1 MRAAVLHG
9 RGGLPA
15 LEHVGRGLVDLDA
28 ERAADGERVAG
39 VGAPER
45 HREIAAGAGRDG
57 AEQVDLGEELEE
69 IASRSH
75 KKLGTLVR
83 EAIEEYHL
91 KKNKQQKIAE
101 AVDRLLS
108 LPEVPAPED
117 YQKWEA
123 EYLEGKY
130 SCR

>member
-1 MRAAVLHG
+1 MTKYSRKVQVL
-9 RGGLPA
+9 LT
-15 LEHVGRGLVDLDA
+15 
-28 ERAADGERVAG
+28 
-39 VGAPER
+39 
-45 HREIAAGAGRDG
+45 
-57 AEQVDLGEELEE
+57 EQQFKDLEE
-69 IASRSH
+69 IASKNH

-91 KKNKQQKIAE
+91 KKKKQQEIAE

>member
-1 MRAAVLHG
+1 MAKYSKKVQVL
-9 RGGLPA
+9 LT
-15 LEHVGRGLVDLDA
+15 
-28 ERAADGERVAG
+28 
-39 VGAPER
+39 
-45 HREIAAGAGRDG
+45 
-57 AEQVDLGEELEE
+57 EQQLKDLEE
-69 IASRSH
+69 IALKNH

-91 KKNKQQKIAE
+91 KKKKQQGIAE

>member
-1 MRAAVLHG
+1 MAKYLNKVQVL
-9 RGGLPA
+9 LT
-15 LEHVGRGLVDLDA
+15 D
-28 ERAADGERVAG
+28 
-39 VGAPER
+39 
-45 HREIAAGAGRDG
+45 
-57 AEQVDLGEELEE
+57 QQFKDLGQ
-69 IASRSH
+69 IASENH

-83 EAIEEYHL
+83 EAIEEYYL
-91 KKNKQQKIAE
+91 KKKKQQKIAE

>member
-1 MRAAVLHG
+1 MAKYLKKVQVLLTDQQFKG
-9 RGGLPA
+9 
-15 LEHVGRGLVDLDA
+15 
-28 ERAADGERVAG
+28 
-39 VGAPER
+39 
-45 HREIAAGAGRDG
+45 
-57 AEQVDLGEELEE
+57 LEE
-69 IASRSH
+69 IASKNH

-91 KKNKQQKIAE
+91 KKKKQQKIAE

>member
-1 MRAAVLHG
+1 MAKYLKKVQVL
-9 RGGLPA
+9 LT
-15 LEHVGRGLVDLDA
+15 
-28 ERAADGERVAG
+28 
-39 VGAPER
+39 
-45 HREIAAGAGRDG
+45 
-57 AEQVDLGEELEE
+57 EQQLKDLEE
-69 IASRSH
+69 IASKNH

-91 KKNKQQKIAE
+91 KKKKQQEIAE

-117 YQKWEA
+117 YQKWET

>member
-1 MRAAVLHG
+1 MAKYLKKIQVL
-9 RGGLPA
+9 LT
-15 LEHVGRGLVDLDA
+15 
-28 ERAADGERVAG
+28 
-39 VGAPER
+39 
-45 HREIAAGAGRDG
+45 
-57 AEQVDLGEELEE
+57 EQQLKDLEE
-69 IASRSH
+69 IASKNH
-75 KKLGTLVR
+75 KKLGTLAR

-91 KKNKQQKIAE
+91 KKKKQQEIAE

>member
-1 MRAAVLHG
+1 MAKYSKKVQVL
-9 RGGLPA
+9 LT
-15 LEHVGRGLVDLDA
+15 
-28 ERAADGERVAG
+28 
-39 VGAPER
+39 
-45 HREIAAGAGRDG
+45 
-57 AEQVDLGEELEE
+57 EQQLKDLEE
-69 IASRSH
+69 IASKNH

-91 KKNKQQKIAE
+91 KKKKQQEIAD

-108 LPEVPAPED
+108 LPEVQAPED

>member
-1 MRAAVLHG
+1 MAKYLKKVQVL
-9 RGGLPA
+9 LT
-15 LEHVGRGLVDLDA
+15 
-28 ERAADGERVAG
+28 
-39 VGAPER
+39 
-45 HREIAAGAGRDG
+45 
-57 AEQVDLGEELEE
+57 EQQLKDLEE
-69 IASRSH
+69 IASKNH

-91 KKNKQQKIAE
+91 KKKKQQEIAE

-108 LPEVPAPED
+108 LPEVPSPED

>member
-1 MRAAVLHG
+1 MAKYLNKVQVL
-9 RGGLPA
+9 LT
-15 LEHVGRGLVDLDA
+15 DQQFKD
-28 ERAADGERVAG
+28 
-39 VGAPER
+39 
-45 HREIAAGAGRDG
+45 
-57 AEQVDLGEELEE
+57 LEE
-69 IASRSH
+69 IASKNH
-75 KKLGTLVR
+75 KKLGALVR
-83 EAIEEYHL
+83 EAIEEYYL
-91 KKNKQQKIAE
+91 KKKKQQKIAE

>member
-1 MRAAVLHG
+1 MAKYLKKVQVL
-9 RGGLPA
+9 LTEQQLKD
-15 LEHVGRGLVDLDA
+15 LED
-28 ERAADGERVAG
+28 
-39 VGAPER
+39 
-45 HREIAAGAGRDG
+45 
-57 AEQVDLGEELEE
+57 
-69 IASRSH
+69 IASKNH

-83 EAIEEYHL
+83 EAIEEHHL
-91 KKNKQQKIAE
+91 KKKKQQEIAE